1 MTNSIQ
7 QDFDSFI
14 DEISLNKKEK
24 DDIIKKHNHL
34 TDMIKQDPPE
44 GYKIVKTRLSG
55 SYAKHTTLNEYDDS
69 KLPDVD
75 VIVII
80 ESDEED
86 VDKIN
91 SDFLSYFRDKKGA
104 VVSEIR
110 QQSNSIGFIYSNI
123 SVDIVIAKEIEKK
136 DVIKITSHK
145 EHTWVESNSL
155 LHVSYMKDKN
165 LEYEG
170 FSYYGFMKLLKYLNK
185 ETLIT
190 ALKSYTLEQLV
201 HKCIPTHKS
210 GLRIYQAFAQCLEN
224 ISNLDSIEE
233 ITDCCDD
240 TKKGYDEKDKEAFK
254 EFKCEIKKL
263 SDLAND
269 ALNGKRKNWEIIFG
283 ERFPEQPKEPVEM
296 KDSYD
301 KSQTPYSF
309 K

>member
-1 MTNSIQ
+1 MKLTEQ
-7 QDFDSFI
+7 FEDFI
-14 DEISLNKKEK
+14 REISLNQVKV
-24 DDIIKKHNHL
+24 DDIISKHNSL
-34 TDMIKQDPPE
+34 RKMIKKNPPA
-44 GYKIVKTRLSG
+44 GYKIVNIRLSG
-55 SYAKHTTLNEYDDS
+55 SYAKRTVLNEYDET
-69 KLPDVD
+69 KKPDVD
-75 VIVII
+75 MIVVI
-80 ESDEED
+80 ETEEDD

-91 SDFLSYFRDKKGA
+91 QDFLLYFRDMKGN

-123 SVDIVIAKEIEKK
+123 NVDIVIAKETGEK
-136 DVIKITSHK
+136 DVLKITSHK
-145 EHTWVESNSL
+145 HHTWIESNAL
-155 LHVSYMKDKN
+155 LHVEYMKDKN

-201 HKCIPTHKS
+201 HKCVPTHKS
-210 GLRIYQAFAQCLEN
+210 GLRIYQAFAKCLEN
-224 ISNLDSIEE
+224 IANLDCIEE
-233 ITDCCDD
+233 IKDCCDD
-240 TKKGYDEKDKEAFK
+240 TKKGYDEKDKEAF
-254 EFKCEIKKL
+254 EDFKREIKKL

-283 ERFPEQPKEPVEM
+283 ERFPKQPEEPVEM